1 MADQPSEAHR
11 ERRSLRYIRLAAW
24 LADQPSSVDRLTLSR
39 VQIEEL
45 IGESLPPVAR
55 FPSWWRNDARKAH
68 SRAWMTA
75 GWWVDELNG
84 EGVVFTR
91 NGGVPHVE

>member
-1 MADQPSEAHR
+1 MVQEPSREPK

-24 LADQPSSVDRLTLSR
+24 LADQPQDLDRITLSR
-39 VQIEEL
+39 EQIEEL

-55 FPSWWRNDARKAH
+55 FPSWWRNDTRKAH

-75 GWWVDELNG
+75 GWQVETLDRE
-84 EGVVFTR
+84 EVVFIRKASST
-91 NGGVPHVE
+91 HVE